1 LSPHLQRFGL
11 NKFRSASLLPAVM
24 ARMIG
29 ALLIENLDRQTP
41 RSALVN
47 NMLSLSLK
55 SSFPKRSFRCLLFA
69 VVALALGVV
78 IAPALRAAG
87 DQPQILPLDQ
97 VKPGMKGLAY
107 TIFAGDKIEPFD
119 VEVIGILPNLMGP
132 KQSIILVQLHG
143 DKAEHT
149 GVVAGMSGS
158 PVYIDGKLVGALSL
172 KFGVF
177 VKEPLAGV
185 TPIEDI
191 LSIPTGDASNPKT
204 LSVRTATAGN
214 AETASASGADLPRY
228 QLPAKWA
235 QAAGASGDAFL
246 EPIASPLVFS
256 GVVPATL
263 RQYAAE
269 WAPYGMVA
277 AAGGTAPPASDDA
290 KIVPGDMVSMLLVQG
305 DISMSAACTV
315 TAVAEDRVYACGHPL
330 FGLGASDM
338 PLARGRTLTTL
349 SSDFNSTKIVNAG
362 GVIGTLTEDRLT
374 AVMGRIGPA
383 PQMIPVDLTVV
394 TPAGEKQFHSEMI
407 SNPKLTPLLMG
418 LIAFNGLT
426 QNTAYGEGSTMKLSG
441 NIDIDG
447 HSPVSLEDMYAPTDQ
462 FVPDGTFVA
471 SSVQT
476 TFTRIFS
483 NPYEMPKVNKVS
495 LRVESIPDRRV
506 ASILNAWS
514 EVSEAQPGDPV
525 TIKVLLRP
533 YRGAPVIRDV
543 PITIPAQATRG
554 STLRVQVSDADSLNR
569 IPNLVAAQGRLGGLD
584 QLISLLNRERRNN
597 QLYVTLLKPT
607 PTLLVEDK
615 ELPDAP
621 LSQINVLDQKRL
633 PGNSA
638 LLREST
644 AGEWSVR
651 MDEIISGSTSVFI
664 KIK

>member
-1 LSPHLQRFGL
+1 LIPLT
-11 NKFRSASLLPAVM
+11 V
-24 ARMIG
+24 ARMIST
-29 ALLIENLDRQTP
+29 LLIEILERQTP

-47 NMLSLSLK
+47 NMPSSSLK
-55 SSFPKRSFRCLLFA
+55 LSVCKHLFHGLLISA
-69 VVALALGVV
+69 ALLILGLAA
-78 IAPALRAAG
+78 APPIRAAN
-87 DQPQILPLDQ
+87 DQPPILPLDQ
-97 VKPGMKGLAY
+97 VKPGMRGVAY
-107 TIFAGDKIEPFD
+107 TIFAGDTIEPFN
-119 VEVIGILPNLMGP
+119 VEVVGILPNLMGP
-132 KQSIILVQLHG
+132 KQSIILVQLQG

-158 PVYIDGKLVGALSL
+158 PVYVDGKLMGALSL

-191 LSIPTGDASNPKT
+191 LSIPTGESGSGKKT
-204 LSVRTATAGN
+204 LSVRSTPDDKIEPAM
-214 AETASASGADLPRY
+214 ASGTAVTTSARETPRY
-228 QLPAKWA
+228 PVPAKLA
-235 QAAGASGDAFL
+235 QAAGAAGDAYL
-246 EPIASPLVFS
+246 EPIAAPLVFS
-256 GVVPATL
+256 GFAPAAL
-263 RQYAAE
+263 RQYAGD

-277 AAGGTAPPASDDA
+277 TPGGTAPAASDDA
-290 KIVPGDMVSMLLVQG
+290 KIVPGDMVSMVLVQG

-315 TAVAEDRVYACGHPL
+315 TAVTDNRVYACGHPL
-330 FGLGASDM
+330 FGLGASNM

-349 SSDFNSTKIVNAG
+349 ASDFNSTKIVNAG

-383 PQMIPVDLTVV
+383 PQMIPVELTVV
-394 TPAGEKQFHSEMI
+394 TPAGEKQFHAEMI

-418 LIAFNGLT
+418 IIAFNGLT

-441 NIDIDG
+441 DIDIGG

-471 SSVQT
+471 SSVQN

-483 NPYEMPKVNKVS
+483 NPYEMPKINKVS
-495 LRVESIPDRRV
+495 LRVESTPDRRV

-514 EVSEAQPGDPV
+514 EMNEVQPGDPV

-533 YRGAPVIRDV
+533 YRGTPVIREV
-543 PITIPAQATRG
+543 PITIPAQVTRG

-638 LLREST
+638 LLRESA

>member
-1 LSPHLQRFGL
+1 MCLADRKPRTSD
-11 NKFRSASLLPAVM
+11 PAVC
-24 ARMIG
+24 
-29 ALLIENLDRQTP
+29 
-41 RSALVN
+41 LVN
-47 NMLSLSLK
+47 NMPYLSWQLS
-55 SSFPKRSFRCLLFA
+55 RSKHTFRYLLLA
-69 VVALALGVV
+69 MTALMVGSIV
-78 IAPALRAAG
+78 APAIRAAT
-87 DQPQILPLDQ
+87 DQPPILPLEQ
-97 VKPGMKGLAY
+97 VKPGMRGVAY

-158 PVYIDGKLVGALSL
+158 PVYVDGKLMGALSL

-191 LSIPTGDASNPKT
+191 LSIPTDDASTPKT
-204 LSVRTATAGN
+204 LSVRAAVPDKAQPGTPLGGPVSF
-214 AETASASGADLPRY
+214 ASVPESQRY
-228 QLPAKWA
+228 AVPEKWA
-235 QAAGASGDAFL
+235 QAAGAAGQAYL
-246 EPIASPLVFS
+246 EPIAAPLVFS
-256 GVVPATL
+256 GFAPATL
-263 RQYAAE
+263 RQYANE
-269 WAPYGMVA
+269 WTPYGMVA
-277 AAGGTAPPASDDA
+277 AAGGTAPASSDDS
-290 KIVPGDMVSMLLVQG
+290 KVVPGDMVSMLLVQG

-315 TAVAEDRVYACGHPL
+315 TAVTEDRVYACGHPL

-374 AVMGRIGPA
+374 AVMGRIGPT

-418 LIAFNGLT
+418 IIAFNGLT

-441 NIDIDG
+441 NIDING

-483 NPYEMPKVNKVS
+483 NPYEMPKINKVT
-495 LRVESIPDRRV
+495 LRVESTPDRRV

-533 YRGAPVIRDV
+533 YRGEPMIRDV
-543 PITIPAQATRG
+543 PITIPAQVNRG

-638 LLREST
+638 LLRESA

-651 MDEIISGSTSVFI
+651 MDEIISGSTSVYI

>member
-1 LSPHLQRFGL
+1 
-11 NKFRSASLLPAVM
+11 
-24 ARMIG
+24 
-29 ALLIENLDRQTP
+29 
-41 RSALVN
+41 
-47 NMLSLSLK
+47 MLSVFFK
-55 SSFPKRSFRCLLFA
+55 SWPSNLCRHLLFA
-69 VVALALGVV
+69 FIALMLGS
-78 IAPALRAAG
+78 IAVPTVHGAT
-87 DQPQILPLDQ
+87 DQPPILPLDQ
-97 VKPGMKGLAY
+97 VKPGMRGVAY

-132 KQSIILVQLHG
+132 KQSIILIQLHG

-158 PVYIDGKLVGALSL
+158 PVYVDGKLMGALSL

-191 LSIPTGDASNPKT
+191 LSIPTGDSSNPKS
-204 LSVRTATAGN
+204 LTAQSTTGDKAEPTTGTGWTA
-214 AETASASGADLPRY
+214 ALTSSTPLPHFPVPEK
-228 QLPAKWA
+228 LA
-235 QAAGASGDAFL
+235 QFAGASGNAYL
-246 EPIASPLVFS
+246 EPIAAPLVFS
-256 GVVPATL
+256 GFAPATL
-263 RQYAAE
+263 RQYAGE

-290 KIVPGDMVSMLLVQG
+290 KIVPGDMVSMVLVQG

-315 TAVAEDRVYACGHPL
+315 TAITDDRVYACGHPL
-330 FGLGASDM
+330 FGLGASHM

-374 AVMGRIGPA
+374 AVMGRIGPT

-418 LIAFNGLT
+418 IIAFNGLT
-426 QNTAYGEGSTMKLSG
+426 QNTAYGEGNTMKLSG
-441 NIDIDG
+441 DIDITG

-471 SSVQT
+471 SSVQN

-483 NPYEMPKVNKVS
+483 NPYEMPKIDKVS
-495 LRVESIPDRRV
+495 LRVESTPDRRV

-514 EVSEAQPGDPV
+514 EVSEAEPGAPV
-525 TIKVLLRP
+525 TIQVLLRP
-533 YRGAPVIRDV
+533 YRGTPVIRDV
-543 PITIPAQATRG
+543 PITIPPQATRG
-554 STLRVQVSDADSLNR
+554 SVLRVQVSDADSLNR

-621 LSQINVLDQKRL
+621 LSQINVLNQKRL

>member
-1 LSPHLQRFGL
+1 
-11 NKFRSASLLPAVM
+11 M

-29 ALLIENLDRQTP
+29 ALRIGNLEGQTP

-47 NMLSLSLK
+47 NMLSPCLK
-55 SSFPKRSFRCLLFA
+55 VSPSKDLFRHLILA
-69 VVALALGVV
+69 AIALILGAAA
-78 IAPALRAAG
+78 APAVRAAA
-87 DQPQILPLDQ
+87 DQPPILPLEQ
-97 VKPGMKGLAY
+97 VKPGMRGVGY

-132 KQSIILVQLHG
+132 KQSIILVELHG

-158 PVYIDGKLVGALSL
+158 PVYIDGKLMGALSL

-191 LSIPTGDASNPKT
+191 LSIPTGDSSDPKT
-204 LSVRTATAGN
+204 LSVRSSVGDK
-214 AETASASGADLPRY
+214 AEPAAPLPHY
-228 QLPAKWA
+228 PVPEKWA
-235 QAAGASGDAFL
+235 QVAGAPGDAYL
-246 EPIASPLVFS
+246 EPIAAPLVFS
-256 GVVPATL
+256 GFAPATL
-263 RQYAAE
+263 RQYAGE
-269 WAPYGMVA
+269 WASYGMVA

-290 KIVPGDMVSMLLVQG
+290 KVVPGDMVSMVLVQG

-315 TAVAEDRVYACGHPL
+315 TAVREDRVYACGHPL

-349 SSDFNSTKIVNAG
+349 ASDFNSTKIVNAG

-418 LIAFNGLT
+418 IIAFNGLT

-441 NIDIDG
+441 DINING

-476 TFTRIFS
+476 IFTRIFS
-483 NPYEMPKVNKVS
+483 NPYEMPKIDKVT
-495 LRVESIPDRRV
+495 LRVESTPDRRV

-514 EVSEAQPGDPV
+514 ELSEAQPGDPV

-533 YRGAPVIRDV
+533 YRGTPMIRDV

-644 AGEWSVR
+644 AGQWSVR

>member
-1 LSPHLQRFGL
+1 
-11 NKFRSASLLPAVM
+11 M

-29 ALLIENLDRQTP
+29 ALRIENLEGQTP

-47 NMLSLSLK
+47 NMLSPCLK
-55 SSFPKRSFRCLLFA
+55 VSPSKELFRHLILA
-69 VVALALGVV
+69 AIALILGSAA
-78 IAPALRAAG
+78 APAVRAAA
-87 DQPQILPLDQ
+87 DQPPILPLEQ
-97 VKPGMKGLAY
+97 VKPGMRGVGY
-107 TIFAGDKIEPFD
+107 TIFAGDKIEPFE

-132 KQSIILVQLHG
+132 KQSIILVELHG

-158 PVYIDGKLVGALSL
+158 PVYIDGKLMGALSL

-191 LSIPTGDASNPKT
+191 LSIPTGDSSDPKT
-204 LSVRTATAGN
+204 LSVRSSVGDK
-214 AETASASGADLPRY
+214 AEPAAPGWAASLASAAPLPHY
-228 QLPAKWA
+228 PVPEKWA
-235 QAAGASGDAFL
+235 QVAGAPGDAYL

-256 GVVPATL
+256 GFAPATL
-263 RQYAAE
+263 RQYAGE

-290 KIVPGDMVSMLLVQG
+290 KVVPGDMVSMVLVQG

-315 TAVAEDRVYACGHPL
+315 TAVREDRVYACGHPL

-349 SSDFNSTKIVNAG
+349 ASDFNSTKIVNAG

-383 PQMIPVDLTVV
+383 PQMIPIDLTVV

-418 LIAFNGLT
+418 IIAFNGLT

-441 NIDIDG
+441 DINING

-476 TFTRIFS
+476 IFTRIFS
-483 NPYEMPKVNKVS
+483 NPYEMPKIDKVT
-495 LRVESIPDRRV
+495 LRVESTPDRRV
-506 ASILNAWS
+506 VSILNAWS
-514 EVSEAQPGDPV
+514 ELSEAQPGDPV

-533 YRGAPVIRDV
+533 YRGTPIIRDV

-644 AGEWSVR
+644 AGQWSVR

>member
-1 LSPHLQRFGL
+1 M
-11 NKFRSASLLPAVM
+11 LLKKT
-24 ARMIG
+24 
-29 ALLIENLDRQTP
+29 LDCQTL

-47 NMLSLSLK
+47 NMHVPCLK
-55 SSFPKRSFRCLLFA
+55 SSTCGEPFSRLLFL
-69 VVALALGVV
+69 VLALTLCS
-78 IAPALRAAG
+78 IAVPAARGAS
-87 DQPQILPLDQ
+87 DQPPILPLDQ
-97 VKPGMKGLAY
+97 IKPGMTGVAY

-119 VEVIGILPNLMGP
+119 IEVIGILPNLIGP

-143 DKAEHT
+143 EKAEHT

-158 PVYIDGKLVGALSL
+158 PVYIDGKLAGALSL

-177 VKEPLAGV
+177 VKEPLGGV
-185 TPIEDI
+185 TPIEDV
-191 LSIPTGDASNPKT
+191 LSIPTDESPSNPKT
-204 LSVRTATAGN
+204 LSVRSTVADNTESPSATGW
-214 AETASASGADLPRY
+214 ASSLASSMTQAPHYPVPSNYAQLSGAP
-228 QLPAKWA
+228 
-235 QAAGASGDAFL
+235 GDAFL
-246 EPIASPLVFS
+246 EPIAAPLVFS
-256 GVVPATL
+256 GFAPATL
-263 RQYAAE
+263 RQYAGE
-269 WAPYGMVA
+269 WTSYGMVA
-277 AAGGTAPPASDDA
+277 AAGGTAPPETDDS
-290 KIVPGDMVSMLLVQG
+290 KIVPGDMVSMVLVQG

-315 TAVAEDRVYACGHPL
+315 TAVVENRVYACGHPL

-349 SSDFNSTKIVNAG
+349 ASDFNSTKIVNAG
-362 GVIGTLTEDRLT
+362 GVIGTLTEDRST

-383 PQMIPVDLTVV
+383 PQMIPVDLTVI
-394 TPAGEKQFHSEMI
+394 TPAGEQEFHSEMI

-418 LIAFNGLT
+418 IVAFNGLT

-441 NIDIDG
+441 TIDIDG
-447 HSPVSLEDMYAPTDQ
+447 HPPVSLEDMYAPTDQ

-476 TFTRIFS
+476 IFTRIFS
-483 NPYEMPKVNKVS
+483 NPYEMPKIDKVS
-495 LRVESIPDRRV
+495 LRVESMPDRRI

-514 EVSEAQPGDPV
+514 EASQAEPGDPV
-525 TIKVLLRP
+525 VIKVLLRP
-533 YRGAPVIRDV
+533 YRGAPVIREI
-543 PITIPAQATRG
+543 PISIPIQATRG

-597 QLYVTLLKPT
+597 QIYVTLLKPT

-644 AGEWSVR
+644 AGEWSVP
-651 MDEIISGSTSVFI
+651 MDEIIAGSTSVFI